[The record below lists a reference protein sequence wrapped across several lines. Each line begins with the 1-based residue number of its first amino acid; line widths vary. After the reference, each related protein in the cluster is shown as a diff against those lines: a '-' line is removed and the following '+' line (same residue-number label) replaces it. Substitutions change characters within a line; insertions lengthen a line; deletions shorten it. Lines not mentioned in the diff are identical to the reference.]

1 MLSVYTRHY
10 PPCAETDSN
19 YRRCRCPKW
28 INGTLLTGN
37 FIRLSGRTRSWEKA
51 ERKARALEAD
61 AEAPRES
68 TTQPSLSAPPEPS
81 RSITPEPSRSA
92 IPDVT
97 PEPSVRIT
105 IKQAVKDF
113 LQDEESRQLAKTST
127 CQSKTLFQGQ
137 LLDWARTQSLVF
149 LDQLTTAK
157 LREFRASWK
166 NGGLTTQRKHHRL
179 NGFFDFCIENDW
191 LQKNPSKKMK
201 SVQVS
206 SVPTD
211 YFTKAE
217 FEKIIDATYAY
228 GNWKGGHDFRHR
240 AVRLRALI
248 LLMRWSGLS
257 ILDAVTLERH
267 RLEGSRLLLYRHKT
281 KIPVFVPLPPDV
293 VGLLSNMP
301 SSNPRYFFWSGKG
314 DANSAKKGWQRSLRR
329 LFKSTKLATADGCPK
344 RCHPHMFR
352 DTFAV
357 ELLLAGV
364 PLDQVSLLLG
374 HKSVKITEKH
384 YSPFVKARQVQLETS
399 AKMAWKTPDEAQVVS
414 ERVM

>member
-28 INGTLLTGN
+28 INGTLAAGN
-37 FIRLSGRTRSWEKA
+37 FIRLSARTRSWEKA
-51 ERKARALEAD
+51 ERKARMLETD
-61 AEAPRES
+61 AETPRES
-68 TTQPSLSAPPEPS
+68 ASQSSLTIIPEPS
-81 RSITPEPSRSA
+81 VSITPE
-92 IPDVT
+92 

-113 LQDEESRQLAKTST
+113 LQDEESRRLAKTST
-127 CQSKTLFQGQ
+127 CQSRTLFQGQ
-137 LLDWARTQSLVF
+137 LLEWARSQSLVF

-157 LREFRASWK
+157 LRDFRASWK
-166 NGGLTTQRKHHRL
+166 NGGQTTQRKHHRL

-191 LQKNPSKKMK
+191 LEKNPSKKMK

-211 YFTKAE
+211 YFTKNE

-228 GNWKGGHDFRHR
+228 GNWKGGRDFRHR

-257 ILDAVTLERH
+257 ILDAVTLERQ

-281 KIPVFVPLPPDV
+281 KIPVFVPLPPGPR
-293 VGLLSNMP
+293 GLVEQYTEFQP
-301 SSNPRYFFWSGKG
+301 SLFLLEREGRP
-314 DANSAKKGWQRSLRR
+314 QLR
-329 LFKSTKLATADGCPK
+329 
-344 RCHPHMFR
+344 
-352 DTFAV
+352 
-357 ELLLAGV
+357 
-364 PLDQVSLLLG
+364 
-374 HKSVKITEKH
+374 
-384 YSPFVKARQVQLETS
+384 
-399 AKMAWKTPDEAQVVS
+399 
-414 ERVM
+414 